1 VSADPLASADMSRPD
16 LDALL
21 PVLLDFAQLM
31 LAKAGEFLP
40 FAASMSVDG
49 TIKSVGGYSGDE
61 HPPSQELIDLLVSAF
76 QRDAVTQSIRATG
89 ICIDVRTIPPGETAK
104 TDAICSRLEH
114 ADGEAVDVYLPYRK
128 GLSGRIKYGSL
139 FASPGERRIFGGAG

>member
-1 VSADPLASADMSRPD
+1 MSRPD

-40 FAASMSVDG
+40 FAACMDVDG
-49 TIKSVGGYSGDE
+49 TIKSVGGYTGDE
-61 HPPSQELIDLLVSAF
+61 HPPSQEVIDLLVSAF
-76 QRDAVTQSIRATG
+76 QRDAAAQKIRATG

-128 GLSGRIKYGSL
+128 GLFGRIKYGSL
-139 FASPGERRIFGGAG
+139 FASPGERLVFSAAPAN